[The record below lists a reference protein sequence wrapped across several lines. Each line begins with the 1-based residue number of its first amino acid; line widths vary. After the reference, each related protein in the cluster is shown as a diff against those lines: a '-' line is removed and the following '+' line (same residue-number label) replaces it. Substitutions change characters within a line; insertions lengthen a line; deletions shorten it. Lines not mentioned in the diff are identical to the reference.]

1 MCGIAGCYQ
10 QPDGEALAR
19 VMSDRIAHR
28 GPDAEGLYRF
38 APGQITVELAHRRLS
53 IIDLSAAAD
62 QPFSKDGLVLTYNG
76 ELYNYRELRAELMA
90 AGVTFVTASDTEVVL
105 EAWRRWG
112 PDALARF
119 RGMFA
124 FALFDE
130 RSARLVLAR
139 DQMGIKPLYYLRR
152 GAGLVFASELKAVV
166 AAVGKELEVDRASM
180 VASILYYWVPD
191 QRCSIK
197 GVEKLPPG
205 PGPRCGPG
213 ETWWSI
219 ATGVWP
225 RSPPRQRRRGRSPSG
240 PSSNSRSPPISWPM
254 CRCRAS

>member
-1 MCGIAGCYQ
+1 
-10 QPDGEALAR
+10 
-19 VMSDRIAHR
+19 
-28 GPDAEGLYRF
+28 
-38 APGQITVELAHRRLS
+38 
-53 IIDLSAAAD
+53 
-62 QPFSKDGLVLTYNG
+62 
-76 ELYNYRELRAELMA
+76 
-90 AGVTFVTASDTEVVL
+90 
-105 EAWRRWG
+105 
-112 PDALARF
+112 
-119 RGMFA
+119 MFA

-205 PGPRCGPG
+205 TWAEVAAAGRRGGPAP
-213 ETWWSI
+213 
-219 ATGVWP
+219 TGVSP
-225 RSPPRQRRRGRSPSG
+225 RSPPRRRRRDRSPSG
-240 PSSNSRSPPISWPM
+240 PSSNSRSPPTSSPT